1 MATPGFKLGRTD
13 PATDSQGQGFVMMV
27 QLAEQ
32 CLGVSATTASAVLGG
47 SDDSSQIFS
56 ETALE
61 PTLQAGELDAASAY
75 LPQAVQLGLPYVA
88 LPDQINFGDPAD
100 ASIYEG
106 ASMTLSTGKVVH
118 GSLLDLE
125 ASVLGTT
132 SNPAT
137 PAATAFVEFLLSSST
152 RDLLKKLGYTLL
164 PPTLL
169 GNAAAAP
176 QGIRNLTTSS

>member
-1 MATPGFKLGRTD
+1 
-13 PATDSQGQGFVMMV
+13 
-27 QLAEQ
+27 
-32 CLGVSATTASAVLGG
+32 
-47 SDDSSQIFS
+47 
-56 ETALE
+56 
-61 PTLQAGELDAASAY
+61 
-75 LPQAVQLGLPYVA
+75 
-88 LPDQINFGDPAD
+88 
-100 ASIYEG
+100 
-106 ASMTLSTGKVVH
+106 MTLSTGKVVH

-176 QGIRNLTTSS
+176 RASGISPPAVDQYASFDAIRGAGVRVSTGAALFGR